1 MLNRKEPPFATEIKD
16 IKIKE
21 AVETLFQNGISVYSI
36 NAGNEEVLKI
46 DLVFNAGSN
55 MQQIKGQAN
64 FSAKMLSEGTSK
76 YTAAEIAEKLDFYG
90 AYFQAKSGSDD
101 ATITLY
107 CLNKHLKN
115 CIPYIV
121 EILTDS
127 LFPEEDLEILKKNT
141 IQNLVVNEERNSFL
155 ARRKFNQSV
164 FGNNSV
170 YGSFSLKEDIIN
182 IERTSLVTFYK
193 NQYQKGIKYIL
204 VSGFVTDEVIKTI
217 ANNFDNA
224 IFSPAHEDK
233 SKYVSNDFVKESI
246 YLEKEN
252 SVQSAIRIGKKLF
265 NRNNPDFREMQLLN
279 LILGGYFG
287 SRLMKNIR
295 EEKGLTYG
303 IYSAIE
309 SYPNDACWYI
319 DTEINNDLC
328 ELGVEEI
335 YKEVKLIR
343 TVKIG
348 EDELRSAK
356 NYLLGSFLR
365 SIDGPFSLADRFKI
379 LKDYNLYYS
388 YFYEYIEIIKKST
401 ADNLIILANKYLN
414 EETFT
419 KVIVGAKNR

>member
-348 EDELRSAK
+348 EDELRTAK

-379 LKDYNLYYS
+379 LKDYNLDYS

-419 KVIVGAKNR
+419 KIIVGAKK